1 MCLGDPNCK
10 CNMISDIRALRD
22 QEILF
27 GKRALRVVDDDEK
40 VANARMK
47 YAQNPTFDNLMELGS
62 ALAFQMRYHEAIEC
76 FEGAIE
82 LNPDSYQARRKC
94 AGRYLSTLQLD
105 KAEEAFEWCDERGE
119 DRLDTRYMLGC
130 IAYYKYE
137 YEKALALFEEC
148 FALAKDNDD
157 MYVAA
162 LFWAIACSVQ
172 LGRDLDG
179 VYARYKDMQ
188 IGHHTGYLQ
197 AVRLF
202 MGEDLK
208 DCDNIPK
215 EDKLQNCIFMYGVHL
230 YYLHRKNAMLADIA
244 LKNTLANDTYFSA
257 FAYLG
262 AYTEYL
268 KNNN

>member
-10 CNMISDIRALRD
+10 CNMISDIRAVRD

-27 GKRALRVVDDDEK
+27 GKRSARAVADDEN
-40 VANARMK
+40 VSSARK
-47 YAQNPTFDNLMELGS
+47 DYLNNPCYDTAMALGS

-76 FEGAIE
+76 FESAIAF
-82 LNPDSYQARRKC
+82 NPSDYQAHRKC

-105 KAEEAFEWCDERGE
+105 KAEDAFLWCDERTE

-130 IAYYKYE
+130 IAYYKFE
-137 YEKALALFEEC
+137 YEKALGLFEEC
-148 FALAKDNDD
+148 FALATENDD

-172 LGRDLDG
+172 LGKDLDG
-179 VYARYKDMQ
+179 VLARYKDMK

-202 MGEDLK
+202 MGDDLK

-215 EDKLQNCIFMYGVHL
+215 EDELQNCIFMYGVHL
-230 YYLHRKNAMLADIA
+230 YYLHNKNAMLADIA
-244 LKNTLANDTYFSA
+244 LKNTLAIDTYFSA

>member
-10 CNMISDIRALRD
+10 CNMISDIRAVRD

-27 GKRALRVVDDDEK
+27 GKRTSFRVDDDET
-40 VANARMK
+40 VRSAREG
-47 YAQNPTFDNLMELGS
+47 YAENPCYDTAMALGN

-76 FEGAIE
+76 FDKAIDAAPQDYE
-82 LNPDSYQARRKC
+82 AHRKR
-94 AGRYLSTLQLD
+94 AGRYISTLQLD
-105 KAEEAFEWCDERGE
+105 KAEEAFLWCDERAR

-130 IAYYKYE
+130 IAYYKFE
-137 YEKALALFEEC
+137 YEKALGLFEEC
-148 FALAKDNDD
+148 FALAKNNDD

-162 LFWAIACSVQ
+162 LFWAVACSVQ
-172 LGRDLDG
+172 LGRDLSG
-179 VYARYKDMQ
+179 VLARYKDMQ

-202 MGEDLK
+202 MGEELK

-230 YYLHRKNAMLADIA
+230 YYLHRKNALLADIA

-268 KNNN
+268 KNNG

>member
-1 MCLGDPNCK
+1 MCLGNPNCK
-10 CNMISDIRALRD
+10 CNAISDIRALRD

-27 GKRALRVVDDDEK
+27 GKRCESTVADDEN
-40 VANARMK
+40 VSSARK
-47 YAQNPTFDNLMELGS
+47 DYLENPTFDTTMALGN
-62 ALAFQMRYHEAIEC
+62 ALAFQMRYNEAIEC
-76 FEGAIE
+76 FERAIA
-82 LNPDSYQARRKC
+82 LKPHDYQARRKC
-94 AGRYLSTLQLD
+94 AGRYISTLQLD
-105 KAEEAFEWCDERGE
+105 KAEDAFLWCDERAE
-119 DRLDTRYMLGC
+119 DKLDTRYMLGC
-130 IAYYKYE
+130 IAYYKFE
-137 YEKALALFEEC
+137 YEKALALFDEC
-148 FALAKDNDD
+148 FALAEGNDD

-172 LGRDLDG
+172 LGRDLDD
-179 VYARYKDMQ
+179 VLAKYKDMQ
-188 IGHHTGYLQ
+188 IGHHAGYLQ

-202 MGEDLK
+202 MGDSLE

-230 YYLHRKNAMLADIA
+230 YFLHNKNLMLADIA

-268 KNNN
+268 RNNN